1 MRAATVSLRAA
12 WRTQAKTATA
22 LLRWIRS
29 PRPYL
34 LLLGFAIFLA
44 AWHVMTSVLDVPMIR
59 KVPPPTVVFKEWFN
73 PNPFFGVS
81 VYTPLYYSHIAYSVY
96 RAYTAFALAV
106 VLGVPLGIF
115 IGWNRTFHEFA
126 FPLVETLRPIPPLS
140 WVPLAIL
147 MLPGTEPPVIFV
159 TFIAAFFATVLNT
172 VLGVQSIDQSY
183 FRAAQCLGF
192 TRRKM
197 LIHVVIPG
205 AMPHVFTGLQIAMG
219 LSWVALVAGEMIAG
233 KRGLGYMIYD
243 AYSMVQIPTII
254 MGMLTLGFLG
264 FFSSAMV
271 RYLGRRLMAWRSY

>member
-1 MRAATVSLRAA
+1 MRFLG
-12 WRTQAKTATA
+12 W
-22 LLRWIRS
+22 LRS

-34 LLLGFAIFLA
+34 LLLGFALFLA
-44 AWHVMTSVLDVPMIR
+44 AWHFAVLEVPTLRRITT
-59 KVPPPTVVFKEWFN
+59 PAVVFKEWFN
-73 PNPFFGVS
+73 PQPFFGVS

-96 RAYTAFALAV
+96 RVYTAFALALL
-106 VLGVPLGIF
+106 LGVPLGILL
-115 IGWNRTFHEFA
+115 GWNRTFREFA

-147 MLPGTEPPVIFV
+147 MLAGTEPPVIFV

-172 VLGVQSIDQSY
+172 VLGVQSIDQTY

-192 TRRKM
+192 TRREI
-197 LIHVVIPG
+197 LVHVVIPG

-254 MGMLTLGFLG
+254 MGMLTLGLLG
-264 FFSSAMV
+264 FASSAAV
-271 RYLGRRLMAWRSY
+271 RYVGRRLMAWRSF